1 MVTLTRPIGPAQ
13 GKSFQTLD
21 ARTLGRP
28 VHLLEQFTRQ
38 FGEDLAELFRVSLNR
53 RYGAAFEIGTIQ
65 VATAGV
71 EPPSGQR
78 WLTYQVGDGQI
89 SYAIDRRV
97 LLCILGYR
105 YGTLNAPAAQAER
118 SDAFALDAP
127 LTATEERLAVRL
139 ATQLISVLTDRID
152 ARQPEITGLLAAAPG
167 QLTPSSSHAAVDPA
181 WTVEVPIAE
190 RNYEVQGALRLRLDE
205 HWINRLLRGLTPE
218 RPRSSKR
225 GAVLPGIVPLAKL
238 QVGLVARLLERQI
251 PLGTVM
257 DLKVGDV
264 LPVSLGAADVLV
276 GDARLFAASVAEH
289 KGRLCL
295 TSFED
300 VE

>member
-1 MVTLTRPIGPAQ
+1 MRLLTRRMRSQPEARTLQTSSPATGTRNRRPRCTSTRQTDAFMVTLTRPIGPAQ

-89 SYAIDRRV
+89 SYAIERRV

-118 SDAFALDAP
+118 SEAFAL
-127 LTATEERLAVRL
+127 
-139 ATQLISVLTDRID
+139 
-152 ARQPEITGLLAAAPG
+152 
-167 QLTPSSSHAAVDPA
+167 
-181 WTVEVPIAE
+181 
-190 RNYEVQGALRLRLDE
+190 
-205 HWINRLLRGLTPE
+205 
-218 RPRSSKR
+218 
-225 GAVLPGIVPLAKL
+225 
-238 QVGLVARLLERQI
+238 
-251 PLGTVM
+251 
-257 DLKVGDV
+257 
-264 LPVSLGAADVLV
+264 
-276 GDARLFAASVAEH
+276 
-289 KGRLCL
+289 
-295 TSFED
+295 
-300 VE
+300 